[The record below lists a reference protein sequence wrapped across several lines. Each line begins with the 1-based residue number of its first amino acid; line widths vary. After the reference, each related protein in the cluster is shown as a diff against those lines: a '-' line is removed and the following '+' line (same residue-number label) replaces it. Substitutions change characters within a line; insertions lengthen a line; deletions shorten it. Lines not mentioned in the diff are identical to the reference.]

1 MSRYTVVWVKRVED
15 RLIELWVEAEDRE
28 AVRAATHQIDL
39 ALSSEPGGKGGLMAE
54 GLRWFEDGPL
64 RVLFDVREADRIV
77 EVVAVRRT
85 TPQHS

>member
-15 RLIELWVEAEDRE
+15 RLIELWLNAEGRE

-39 ALSSEPGGKGGLMAE
+39 ELSSEPGGKGGPMAE
-54 GLRWFEDGPL
+54 GLRWFEAGPL
-64 RVLFDVREADRIV
+64 RVLYDVRDADRVV

-85 TPQHS
+85 AR